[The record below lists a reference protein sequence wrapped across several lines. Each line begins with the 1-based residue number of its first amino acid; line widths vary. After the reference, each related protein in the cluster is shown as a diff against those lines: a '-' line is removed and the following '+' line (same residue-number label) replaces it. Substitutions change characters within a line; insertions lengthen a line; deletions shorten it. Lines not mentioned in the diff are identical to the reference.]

1 MPRVSRAERAVLGNR
16 GLARFDVCV
25 IGSGAGG
32 ASVAHVLTAAG
43 KNVLVLEAG
52 DNAFPGLDRPH
63 LPFPLHGNDEVKY
76 LSRNWIGQ
84 DPLLEPRTFRMR
96 ADQEAAVHDNVN
108 VLPRAVGGG
117 FQHADCKTPR
127 FNAVD
132 FRLKSAMEE
141 LIAATPG
148 LTVPGFGADASSAS
162 FVDWAFTYEDLEPFY
177 VEAERLY
184 GVQGL
189 AGSDPFAS
197 ARSASY
203 PMPPGVVEYADVL
216 LADGARRTELVGDA
230 LHPHPY
236 PTAIN
241 SRPYDGRPACVDC
254 GYCGGFGCPNNAK
267 NAPAVTTL
275 RRALLTGRCQLRYH
289 AMVTRLVNDG
299 GHVSAVEYVD
309 ADGARQTATADAFVL
324 AASAIES
331 ARLCLLSSTPAGT
344 ALGNS
349 SDLVGRN
356 LMFHFQ
362 TTVAGFVPQKT
373 HGHRGRAGTTAIS
386 DFRGVE
392 PGGTAIRVFD
402 DGGAKH
408 VYLGG
413 ITEVGASDPTPI
425 TADGSAYA
433 LQLGA
438 LAGTRF
444 GQGLKDALRDAPVMK
459 HLLSLLLQ
467 SEDAPQPTN
476 RVDLDPRVRDVF
488 GQPVPRV
495 TYRNHAYE
503 QQARLFYLPYMI
515 EVVRQASGRPFLA
528 PCNALLGDP
537 PTSAH
542 IMGTLRMGADP
553 RTSVV
558 NVGARFWD
566 VDNLYAADGAVFP
579 TSSGYNP
586 TLTIC
591 AVALRTAHGIAGTS
605 PAQNFGASPPAAA
618 R

>member
-1 MPRVSRAERAVLGNR
+1 MPRVSRAEHAMLGNKR
-16 GLARFDVCV
+16 LTRFDVCI

-43 KNVLVLEAG
+43 KDVLVLEAG
-52 DNAFPGLDRPH
+52 DNAFPGLDRPQ
-63 LPFPLHGNDEVKY
+63 LPFPLHSNDELKY
-76 LSRNWIGQ
+76 FSRNYIGQ
-84 DPLLEPRTFRMR
+84 DPLLEPRTFRIH
-96 ADQEAAVHDNVN
+96 ASDEAAIYDNVN
-108 VLPRAVGGG
+108 VLPKAVGGG

-127 FNAVD
+127 FNVVD
-132 FRLKSAMEE
+132 FHLKSTMEA
-141 LIAATPG
+141 LLAATPG
-148 LTVPGFGADASSAS
+148 LAVPGFGGDAASAS
-162 FVDWAFTYEDLEPFY
+162 FADWVFTYDELEPYY

-184 GVQGL
+184 GVQGT

-197 ARSASY
+197 PRSAGY
-203 PMPPGVVEYADVL
+203 PMPPGVTQYADVL
-216 LADGARRTELVGDA
+216 LTDGARKTQFAGDG
-230 LHPHPY
+230 LHPHPF

-254 GYCGGFGCPNNAK
+254 GYCGGWGCPNNAK

-289 AMVTRLVNDG
+289 AMVTQLVNDG
-299 GHVSAVEYVD
+299 GHVRAVEYVD
-309 ADGARQTATADAFVL
+309 ADGKTRTATADAFVL

-331 ARLCLLSSTPAGT
+331 TRLCLLSLTPAGEV
-344 ALGNS
+344 LGNS

-362 TTVAGFVPQKT
+362 TSVAGFMPQRM
-373 HGHRGRAGTTAIS
+373 HGYRGRAGTTAIC

-402 DGGAKH
+402 DGGTKR

-413 ITEVGASDPTPI
+413 IVEMGASDPTPI
-425 TADGSAYA
+425 TVDGSVYA
-433 LQLGA
+433 MQLA
-438 LAGTRF
+438 PLTGTRF
-444 GQGLKDALRDAPVMK
+444 GRGLKDALRDAPIMK
-459 HLLSLLLQ
+459 HVVSLTLQ

-476 RVDLDPRVRDVF
+476 LIDLDPRVRDVF
-488 GQPVPRV
+488 GLPVPRV

-503 QQARLFYLPYMI
+503 QQTRLFYIPLMRQLI
-515 EVVRQASGRPFLA
+515 ENTGGRAFVA
-528 PCNALLGDP
+528 PCAAALGTP

-542 IMGTLRMGADP
+542 IMGTLRMGTDP
-553 RTSVV
+553 RSSVV
-558 NVGARFWD
+558 DPHGRFWD

-591 AVALRTAHGIAGTS
+591 AVALRTAHAMVGTGPS
-605 PAQNFGASPPAAA
+605 SG
-618 R
+618 